1 MVAPTREIAI
11 QIRDVIRN
19 LAKYTS
25 TIHCEAFIGGTAHH
39 MDVKR
44 LKNCQ
49 IVVGTPG
56 NIIWKRAII
65 LRERIDMSFI

>member
-56 NIIWKRAII
+56 KKKNV
-65 LRERIDMSFI
+65 